1 MKKFNINNTMYIHIL
16 PKGWEHLYHKY
27 GYEYVEK
34 CIKPLKAMIGDKEY
48 YAMQCWDVFITLPAC
63 VGMDTLFEPDV
74 LFKDSELE
82 NVDIDK

>member
-1 MKKFNINNTMYIHIL
+1 
-16 PKGWEHLYHKY
+16 
-27 GYEYVEK
+27 
-34 CIKPLKAMIGDKEY
+34 MISDKEY
-48 YAMQCWDVFITLPAC
+48 YAMQCWDVFNTLPAR